1 VVPPDEGR
9 RHHSQLLRIIPKL
22 GVIGLVF
29 LQEALAQVED
39 GRGPKPYEDRRLAP
53 ARKVERK
60 RDHNRDEGPSNV
72 DSLVAVH
79 MLYLPVRL
87 FGILYPEV
95 SFVNPEGKRLFQDEV
110 LKNLP
115 STHSGGL
122 RPSEGCLAHICGS
135 AL

>member
-1 VVPPDEGR
+1 
-9 RHHSQLLRIIPKL
+9 LRIISKL

-29 LQEALAQVED
+29 LQEALPQVED
-39 GRGPKPYEDRRLAP
+39 GWGPKPYEDRRLAP

-60 RDHNRDEGPSNV
+60 RDHNRDEGSSNV
-72 DSLVAVH
+72 DSLATVR

-87 FGILYPEV
+87 FSILYPEV
-95 SFVNPEGKRLFQDEV
+95 IFVNPEGNRIFPDEV

-115 STHSGGL
+115 STHSGRL
-122 RPSEGCLAHICGS
+122 RPSEGCLPHICGF